1 MKVTSVKVK
10 KIEKE
15 NSRMKGIAEIL
26 LDDMIAI
33 HDIRIISG
41 DNGLFVAMPSRKTP
55 TGDYRD
61 IVHPISQ
68 EARDIIEKAIVEEYN
83 KAEYLLIKEF
93 FCSINVLSSYYL
105 I

>member
-61 IVHPISQ
+61 IVHPIYQ
-68 EARDIIEKAIVEEYN
+68 EARDIIVKAIVEEYN
-83 KAEYLLIKEF
+83 KAE
-93 FCSINVLSSYYL
+93 
-105 I
+105 

>member
-1 MKVTSVKVK
+1 MKVTSAKVK

-83 KAEYLLIKEF
+83 KAE
-93 FCSINVLSSYYL
+93 
-105 I
+105 

>member
-15 NSRMKGIAEIL
+15 NSRMNGIAEIL
-26 LDDMIAI
+26 LDDMISI

-83 KAEYLLIKEF
+83 KAE
-93 FCSINVLSSYYL
+93 
-105 I
+105 

>member
-83 KAEYLLIKEF
+83 KAE
-93 FCSINVLSSYYL
+93 
-105 I
+105 

>member
-26 LDDMIAI
+26 LDDIIAI

-83 KAEYLLIKEF
+83 KAE
-93 FCSINVLSSYYL
+93 
-105 I
+105 

>member
-1 MKVTSVKVK
+1 MKLTSVKVK

-83 KAEYLLIKEF
+83 KAE
-93 FCSINVLSSYYL
+93 
-105 I
+105 

>member
-61 IVHPISQ
+61 IVPPISQ
-68 EARDIIEKAIVEEYN
+68 EERDIIDKALVEEYK
-83 KAEYLLIKEF
+83 KAE
-93 FCSINVLSSYYL
+93 
-105 I
+105 

>member
-1 MKVTSVKVK
+1 MKVTTVNVK

-15 NSRMKGIAEIL
+15 NSRMKGIASIL
-26 LDDMIAI
+26 LDDIIAI

-41 DNGLFVAMPSRKTP
+41 DNGLFVAMPSRKTA

-68 EARDIIEKAIVEEYN
+68 EGREMIESAILAEYN
-83 KAEYLLIKEF
+83 KEEE
-93 FCSINVLSSYYL
+93 
-105 I
+105 

>member
-15 NSRMKGIAEIL
+15 NSRMKGSASIL

-41 DNGLFVAMPSRKTP
+41 DNGLFVAMPSRKTA

-68 EARDIIEKAIVEEYN
+68 EARDIVESAIIEEYN
-83 KAEYLLIKEF
+83 KEEEAPVEEE
-93 FCSINVLSSYYL
+93 
-105 I
+105 

>member
-15 NSRMKGIAEIL
+15 NSRMKGIVEIL

-83 KAEYLLIKEF
+83 KAE
-93 FCSINVLSSYYL
+93 
-105 I
+105 

>member
-68 EARDIIEKAIVEEYN
+68 EARDIIEKAIVEN
-83 KAEYLLIKEF
+83 IIKQNN
-93 FCSINVLSSYYL
+93 S
-105 I
+105 

>member
-1 MKVTSVKVK
+1 MKITSVNVR
-10 KIEKE
+10 ITDKE
-15 NSRMKGIAEIL
+15 NNKMKGLASVLI
-26 LDDMIAI
+26 DNCFAI

-83 KAEYLLIKEF
+83 KAE
-93 FCSINVLSSYYL
+93 
-105 I
+105 

>member
-15 NSRMKGIAEIL
+15 NSRMKGRAEIL

-83 KAEYLLIKEF
+83 KAE
-93 FCSINVLSSYYL
+93 
-105 I
+105 

>member
-1 MKVTSVKVK
+1 MKVTSVNVK

-83 KAEYLLIKEF
+83 KAE
-93 FCSINVLSSYYL
+93 
-105 I
+105 

>member
-1 MKVTSVKVK
+1 MKVTTVNVK

-15 NSRMKGIAEIL
+15 NSRMKGIASIL
-26 LDDMIAI
+26 LDDIIAI

-41 DNGLFVAMPSRKTP
+41 DNGLFVAMPSRKTA

-68 EARDIIEKAIVEEYN
+68 EGREMIESAILAEYN
-83 KAEYLLIKEF
+83 KEE
-93 FCSINVLSSYYL
+93 
-105 I
+105 

>member
-83 KAEYLLIKEF
+83 KSE
-93 FCSINVLSSYYL
+93 
-105 I
+105 

>member
-15 NSRMKGIAEIL
+15 NSRMKGISEIL

-83 KAEYLLIKEF
+83 KAE
-93 FCSINVLSSYYL
+93 
-105 I
+105 

>member
-1 MKVTSVKVK
+1 MLMKVTSVKVK

-26 LDDMIAI
+26 IDDMIAI
-33 HDIRIISG
+33 HDIRIILG

-68 EARDIIEKAIVEEYN
+68 EARDIIENAIVEEYN
-83 KAEYLLIKEF
+83 KAE
-93 FCSINVLSSYYL
+93 
-105 I
+105 

>member
-15 NSRMKGIAEIL
+15 NSRMKGIASIL

-41 DNGLFVAMPSRKTP
+41 DNGLFVAMPSRKTAS
-55 TGDYRD
+55 GDYRD

-68 EARDIIEKAIVEEYN
+68 EARDVVESAILEEYN
-83 KAEYLLIKEF
+83 KEDSETETEEE
-93 FCSINVLSSYYL
+93 
-105 I
+105 

>member
-10 KIEKE
+10 KIEKG

-83 KAEYLLIKEF
+83 KAE
-93 FCSINVLSSYYL
+93 
-105 I
+105 

>member
-1 MKVTSVKVK
+1 MKVTTVNVK

-15 NSRMKGIAEIL
+15 NSRMKGIASIL
-26 LDDMIAI
+26 LDDLIAI

-41 DNGLFVAMPSRKTP
+41 DNGLFVAMPSRKTA

-68 EARDIIEKAIVEEYN
+68 EGREMIENAILEEFN
-83 KAEYLLIKEF
+83 KAE
-93 FCSINVLSSYYL
+93 
-105 I
+105 

>member
-1 MKVTSVKVK
+1 MEITSVNVH

-15 NSRMKGIAEIL
+15 GKRIKGLATVVIDNSF
-26 LDDMIAI
+26 AI

-83 KAEYLLIKEF
+83 KAE
-93 FCSINVLSSYYL
+93 
-105 I
+105 

>member
-55 TGDYRD
+55 AGDYRD

-83 KAEYLLIKEF
+83 KAE
-93 FCSINVLSSYYL
+93 
-105 I
+105 